1 MKAYFVVLKLGNK
14 FDAWLA
20 NQHEQEVQIY
30 YTRGRGKEKN
40 TLQNVDIF
48 DCRRSIISGYM
59 GGRETPPSLAG
70 SRRLR
75 IILTTVA

>member
-20 NQHEQEVQIY
+20 NQHEQEVQII
-30 YTRGRGKEKN
+30 THGEGVMIKIRCKMS
-40 TLQNVDIF
+40 TFF
-48 DCRRSIISGYM
+48 DCHRSIISGYM
-59 GGRETPPSLAG
+59 GGRETPPNLAG

>member
-20 NQHEQEVQIY
+20 NQHEQEVQII
-30 YTRGRGKEKN
+30 THGEGVMIKIRCK
-40 TLQNVDIF
+40 
-48 DCRRSIISGYM
+48 SIISGYM